1 MLITDIQR
9 DLTRAGHHIS
19 PLVDDD
25 DEDDN
30 VDADSDADVHRNLP
44 RVGNHLSLLVHKR
57 CPEVEENVCRVK
69 SNNGSKSGNLAH
81 WLGTNPIV
89 IKCAKMGSCFSILF
103 C

>member
-1 MLITDIQR
+1 MIKIKTTDIQR

-25 DEDDN
+25 EDDEDDEDYEDDE
-30 VDADSDADVHRNLP
+30 VDDDADVHRNLP

-69 SNNGSKSGNLAH
+69 SHNGLKSGNFH
-81 WLGTNPIV
+81 ICQEQ
-89 IKCAKMGSCFSILF
+89 IQF
-103 C
+103 